1 MKNNEKPS
9 KTREHEKKMNLQMK
23 KNEVA
28 NGKKEV

>member
-9 KTREHEKKMNLQMK
+9 KTKEMKK

-28 NGKKEV
+28 NEKNEV